1 MRRAVASAV
10 VVFLLIVQNA
20 PAAKLRVVE
29 LSGTAYQRGL
39 NHGRELRAEIREL
52 VGRWTNDLAETIAP
66 HPEAVIRALLR
77 ETDYLAAI
85 RLAAPELLEE
95 VRGIAEGAGLPF
107 ETIFAFQ
114 LADEVWVNTPRLRE
128 AQAGRRDKCSSL
140 GAVAVGTNAA
150 WVAQN
155 VDLENFRNG
164 FQTVLHIRESAT
176 EPEQYVF
183 TFAGYLGANGLNRH
197 GVGLCVNALI
207 PLAHAGEGLP
217 VAFVVRKT
225 LAQRS
230 GRAAAEFLQ
239 RADHATGQNYIL
251 GSAEDVEDFECS
263 ANKVVRF
270 APLPG
275 VVYHTNH
282 PLANDDHNLEYA
294 TRLKRIDPQEKGLE
308 STRKRFAAL
317 EARLRRQTNGLTFA
331 TIAEALRSRDSER
344 YPVCVPLRAGSA
356 GFTFGSTIMRLSPEP
371 ELHVSCGPPD
381 TNPYRVF
388 RFGKQRPK

>member
-10 VVFLLIVQNA
+10 VVFLLIAQNV
-20 PAAKLRVVE
+20 PAAELRVVE
-29 LSGTAYQRGL
+29 LSGSAYERGL
-39 NHGRELRAEIREL
+39 THGRELRAEIREL
-52 VGRWTNDLAETIAP
+52 VGRWTNDLAATIAP
-66 HPEAVIRALLR
+66 DPEGVIRALLR
-77 ETDYLAAI
+77 DTDYLTAI
-85 RLAAPELLEE
+85 RQAAPELLEE
-95 VRGIAEGAGLPF
+95 VRGIAEGAELTF
-107 ETIFAFQ
+107 ETVFAFQ
-114 LADEVWVNTPRLRE
+114 LADEVWVNAPRLRQE
-128 AQAGRRDKCSSL
+128 GKRDKCSSL
-140 GAVAVGTNAA
+140 GAGAAGTNAA

-164 FQTVLHIRESAT
+164 FQTVLHIRGSAA
-176 EPEQYVF
+176 EPEQYIF

-207 PLAHAGEGLP
+207 PLAHAREGLP

-239 RADHATGQNYIL
+239 RANHATGQNYIL
-251 GSAEDVEDFECS
+251 GSPEGVEDFECS

-270 APLPG
+270 APLAG

-282 PLANDDHNLEYA
+282 PLANDNYDAEYLA
-294 TRLKRIDPQEKGLE
+294 RLKRIDPEEKALE
-308 STRKRFAAL
+308 STRRRLAAL
-317 EARLRRQTNGLTFA
+317 EARLQHQTNGLSFA
-331 TIAEALRSRDSER
+331 TIAGALRSRDSER
-344 YPVCVPLRAGSA
+344 YPVCVPLRPGSS

-381 TNPYRVF
+381 RNPYRAF
-388 RFGKQRPK
+388 RFAKHTGK